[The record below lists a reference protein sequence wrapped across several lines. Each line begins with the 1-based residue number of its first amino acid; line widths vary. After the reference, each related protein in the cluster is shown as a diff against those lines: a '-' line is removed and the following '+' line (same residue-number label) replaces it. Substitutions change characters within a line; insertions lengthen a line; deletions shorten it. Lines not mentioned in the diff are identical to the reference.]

1 MKKFSMLL
9 LLSLFLTPIHFVG
22 AQTASR
28 EQLQQELAELEAE
41 VKKQQSLLDGKK
53 TEGVSLSRDISILQT
68 KIKKTETEI
77 KARDK
82 AIQSINYSITD
93 KNKRI
98 NDLDKKLATEGISM
112 EATFRNYQSMQDFS
126 LTEIALSG
134 ESISKVF
141 DKAKGYSDIKDAL
154 YASIQKIKGTKTD
167 LEAAKNDLL
176 DTKAEEQAL
185 KQQQLLQKQ
194 EIVETK
200 SEKDTLL
207 KKTKG
212 EEKIY
217 QNLVAENK
225 KRITEIRSALFNLS
239 GSKSINFGQAY
250 DLALQVQKLTGV
262 RAAYLLGIIRVE
274 SNLGQNVGTGNWKTD
289 MHPTRDQPVFETMM
303 AELGLDPDKQPVSK
317 KAWYGYGGAMGPAQF
332 IPSTWVGYKARIT
345 AVTGNNPPNPWN
357 NFDAFTASGLL
368 LADNGATKGT
378 RAAEHRAAVCYLA
391 GCGNASKASYQ
402 FYGNDVMKYADEY
415 EASIKIL
422 QNGK

>member
-1 MKKFSMLL
+1 MKKISMFL
-9 LLSLFLTPIHFVG
+9 LLSLFLTMPEYMS
-22 AQTASR
+22 AQTVSR

-53 TEGVSLSRDISILQT
+53 TEGASLSRDVSILQT

-82 AIQSINYSITD
+82 SIQNINYSITD
-93 KNKRI
+93 KDKRI
-98 NDLDKKLATEGISM
+98 GTLDKKLATEAMSM

-134 ESISKVF
+134 ESLSKVF

-154 YASIQKIKGTKTD
+154 YTSIQKIKGTKTD
-167 LEAAKNDLL
+167 LEDAKSDLL

-200 SEKDTLL
+200 TEKDTLL

-217 QNLVAENK
+217 QNLVAEK
-225 KRITEIRSALFNLS
+225 QKRITEIRSALFNLS

-262 RAAYLLGIIRVE
+262 RAAFILGIIRVE
-274 SNLGQNVGTGNWKTD
+274 SNLGKNVGTGNWKID
-289 MHPTRDQPVFETMM
+289 MHPTRDQPIFEKMM

-332 IPSTWVGYKARIT
+332 IPSTWIGYKDRVSAI
-345 AVTGNNPPNPWN
+345 TGNNPPSPWN
-357 NFDAFTASGLL
+357 NLDAFTASGLL

-378 RAAEHRAAVCYLA
+378 RTAEHRAAVCYLA